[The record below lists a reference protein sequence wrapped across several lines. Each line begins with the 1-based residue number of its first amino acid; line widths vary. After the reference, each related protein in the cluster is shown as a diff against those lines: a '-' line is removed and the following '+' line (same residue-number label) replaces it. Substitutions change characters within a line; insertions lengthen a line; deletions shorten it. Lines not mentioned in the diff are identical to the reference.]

1 MPDKNISHK
10 VKTTSGAEPLV
21 GPGLPLKL
29 KAFCPCSHRRGAK
42 SSGLKW

>member
-21 GPGLPLKL
+21 GPGTAPEAESLLPM
-29 KAFCPCSHRRGAK
+29 FT
-42 SSGLKW
+42 